1 MKNFKKGEY
10 VIYMGKEYKKST
22 KLMQGSFVRIIS
34 WEKSDLKNGFIC
46 YESENFMKKFG
57 FSCEKEVPKSEI
69 TKAYKIETTAK
80 YKGSTYCIDTYIG
93 NDLSVKYNRDEMV
106 RIYTLPIS
114 TLNEV
119 EKYNYYKQNGF
130 ADGMSFE
137 YGNVM
142 LYKYVSINDPDLE
155 IVENRT
161 EIDVSVL

>member
-1 MKNFKKGEY
+1 MKNFKNGEY

-22 KLMQGSFVRIIS
+22 KIMQGSFVKIIS

-46 YESENFMKKFG
+46 AESESFMKKFG
-57 FSCEKEVPKSEI
+57 FSCEKQVSKSEI
-69 TKAYKIETTAK
+69 TKAYKIETIAK
-80 YKGSTYCIDTYIG
+80 YKESIYCIDTYIG
-93 NDLSVKYNRDEMV
+93 NDLSGEYNKDEMV

-114 TLNEV
+114 TINEV

-130 ADGMSFE
+130 TVGMSFE

-161 EIDVSVL
+161 EIDVSEL